1 MFQTVVPLHLKTFEP
16 KEMNK
21 TIQLQD
27 LGNKDYK
34 ETWEYQEELFKG
46 IVDLKIRNRREL
58 TLATP
63 NYLLFVEHP
72 HVYTLG
78 KAFV

>member
-1 MFQTVVPLHLKTFEP
+1 VWSDFKIHVSNRCTFASQNLCEPL

-46 IVDLKIRNRREL
+46 IVDLKIR
-58 TLATP
+58 
-63 NYLLFVEHP
+63 
-72 HVYTLG
+72 G
-78 KAFV
+78 G

>member
-16 KEMNK
+16 LKEMNK

-46 IVDLKIRNRREL
+46 IVDLKIRGGRSL
-58 TLATP
+58 P
-63 NYLLFVEHP
+63 
-72 HVYTLG
+72 
-78 KAFV
+78 